1 VRAAA
6 AATSRC
12 ALNTAASSP
21 GVART
26 PVCGRSRSTTS
37 RNGRRSSTARR
48 HRTANERVC
57 ALAAELRRQQVG
69 EGRREDEPRRQSQI
83 FLHACNV
90 YLQTIHQLHGGVQ
103 RAVGEVAELRQHNP
117 LGVPGA
123 GGAFMFLHH
132 RCEQAGGQLLR
143 DGLHTEFEFNIR
155 PAGTDEIVFFDC

>member
-1 VRAAA
+1 MRAAA

-12 ALNTAASSP
+12 ALNIAASSP
-21 GVART
+21 GVAAPRLRQIAFDDVPQRAPFVDRAAT
-26 PVCGRSRSTTS
+26 QDR
-37 RNGRRSSTARR
+37 
-48 HRTANERVC
+48 NERVC

-90 YLQTIHQLHGGVQ
+90 YLQTIYQLHGGVQ
-103 RAVGEVAELRQHNP
+103 RAVGEIAELRQHNP

-143 DGLHTEFEFNIR
+143 DELHTECEFNIR
-155 PAGTDEIVFFDC
+155 LAGTGETVFFDC